1 MKVSVN
7 KLNNIVGDMELVE
20 EKMTGFCT
28 LSGKWRHTKERVYR
42 IEIKMEMSNGDT
54 YVSSVLTSKFTYKP
68 AGPATGRFPIDDIS
82 ELDQALRELQI
93 TRDFDIIEHKW
104 LLDRAAKAIV
114 DEYSRQ
120 YYPGYSA
127 GLRMK
132 EIVDE
137 LNQFE
142 G

>member
-7 KLNNIVGDMELVE
+7 KLNDIVGDMQLIE

-28 LSGKWRHTKERVYR
+28 LNGKWRRTKERVYR
-42 IEIKMEMSNGDT
+42 IEIKMKMSNGDT
-54 YVSSVLTSKFTYKP
+54 YISSVYTSKFIYAP

-82 ELDQALRELQI
+82 ELDQALRKLNI

-120 YYPGYSA
+120 FYPGNSA
-127 GLRMK
+127 GLRLK